1 MFSNIYF
8 SRGILDE
15 EDPARRKWAAID
27 FKAVTERKKEK
38 GLREACVMKHDCVC
52 VVAFGGGGNLSDHAG
67 TYFEATLFGMDPLN
81 LQAILL
87 AASCQPLSSSP

>member
-15 EDPARRKWAAID
+15 EDPARRKWAATD

-38 GLREACVMKHDCVC
+38 GLR
-52 VVAFGGGGNLSDHAG
+52 
-67 TYFEATLFGMDPLN
+67 
-81 LQAILL
+81 
-87 AASCQPLSSSP
+87 